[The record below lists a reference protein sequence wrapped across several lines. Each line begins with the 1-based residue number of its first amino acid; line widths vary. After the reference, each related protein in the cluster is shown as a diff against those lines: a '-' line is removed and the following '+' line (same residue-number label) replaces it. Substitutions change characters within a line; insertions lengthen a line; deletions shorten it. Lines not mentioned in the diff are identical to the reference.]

1 MDIQQALEIA
11 QTITPEQLEA
21 LHTIALPSALM
32 FMAVFTGIE
41 AFCEV
46 SDYITNKR
54 KQKKTKP
61 SE

>member
-1 MDIQQALEIA
+1 MDFQQALEIF

-21 LHTIALPSALM
+21 YNVIALPSAISIM
-32 FMAVFTGIE
+32 VIFAVIE
-41 AFCEV
+41 VFCDV
-46 SDYITNKR
+46 SDYIIDKR